1 VKRLKFDSDAV
12 SRRIAPYL
20 QELAGPRSLV
30 FTEGPLSLLFIDTPS
45 GTGEEIK
52 AKLETTLSEL
62 DEHRGV
68 SAFAGLGPVARDV
81 ASLQPALSDA
91 ETALAW
97 TELVARTSGR
107 RVTSFSE
114 IEHLQDVPLVGEG
127 MSAEIKDV
135 LAELRSLMRYDAENG
150 TQLAETVA
158 MLLSNKGSIADT
170 VSKLHIH
177 RNTLRQRL
185 QRVEQLIG
193 HSFEESGDWLPTG
206 IAARLAVREGQR
218 AVLQ

>member
-1 VKRLKFDSDAV
+1 
-12 SRRIAPYL
+12 
-20 QELAGPRSLV
+20 
-30 FTEGPLSLLFIDTPS
+30 
-45 GTGEEIK
+45 
-52 AKLETTLSEL
+52 
-62 DEHRGV
+62 
-68 SAFAGLGPVARDV
+68 
-81 ASLQPALSDA
+81 
-91 ETALAW
+91 
-97 TELVARTSGR
+97 
-107 RVTSFSE
+107 
-114 IEHLQDVPLVGEG
+114 